1 MNFDQAI
8 QERHSVRLY
17 TEKKIQGDVLT
28 SLQNEISRINEES
41 GMSIRLVL
49 NEPKAFGRFLLK
61 TVVKFKNAVNY
72 MVISGPESDTL
83 NLDAGYYGEQLVLY
97 AQTLGL
103 GTCWAMMAGKK
114 EADKDLPKGHK
125 SVILISIGYPENPG
139 VPHKSKPVSEVA
151 DVTDAPDWFVKGV
164 EYALLAPTG
173 VNKQGFKFERDDN
186 KVRMI
191 FGSSTLAQ
199 IDAGIVR
206 FHFEYGA
213 GTENFVWAE

>member
-1 MNFDQAI
+1 MDLDQAI

-17 TEKKIQGDVLT
+17 TEQKIEGDILS
-28 SLQNEISRINEES
+28 SLQNEIARINEES

-49 NEPKAFGRFLLK
+49 NEPKAFGRLLMK
-61 TVVKFKNAVNY
+61 TVVKFRNAVNY
-72 MVISGPESDTL
+72 LVVSGPDSDTL
-83 NLDAGYYGEQLVLY
+83 NVDAGYYGEQLVLF

-114 EADKDLPKGHK
+114 EADKGLPAGHR
-125 SVILISIGYPENPG
+125 SVILISIGYPEDPG
-139 VPHKSKPVSEVA
+139 FPHKSKTASDVA
-151 DVTDAPDWFVKGV
+151 DMTDAPEWFVKGV

-173 VNKQGFKFERDDN
+173 VNKQGFKFERDGN
-186 KVRMI
+186 KVRML

-199 IDAGIVR
+199 IDAGIVK

-213 GTENFVWAE
+213 GSESFVWAE

>member
-1 MNFDQAI
+1 MDLDQAI

-17 TEKKIQGDVLT
+17 TEQRIEGAILS
-28 SLQNEISRINEES
+28 SLQNEITRINEES

-49 NEPKAFGRFLLK
+49 NEPKAFGRVLMK
-61 TVVKFKNAVNY
+61 TVVKFTNAVNY
-72 MVISGPESDTL
+72 LVVSGPESDTL
-83 NLDAGYYGEQLVLY
+83 NLDAGYYGEQLVLF

-114 EADKDLPKGHK
+114 EADKGLPTGHR
-125 SVILISIGYPENPG
+125 SVILISIGYPEDPG
-139 VPHKSKPVSEVA
+139 SPHKSKSASDVA
-151 DVTDAPDWFVKGV
+151 DMTNAPDWFVKGV

-173 VNKQGFKFERDDN
+173 VNKQGFKFERDGN
-186 KVRMI
+186 KVRML

-199 IDAGIVR
+199 IDAGIVK

-213 GTENFVWAE
+213 GTENFIWEE

>member
-1 MNFDQAI
+1 MDFDQAI

-17 TEKKIQGDVLT
+17 TEKKIEGDVLT
-28 SLQNEISRINEES
+28 SLQNEISRINKES

-139 VPHKSKPVSEVA
+139 VHAGWSQKCIFYTFYEPIWGVS
-151 DVTDAPDWFVKGV
+151 DV
-164 EYALLAPTG
+164 
-173 VNKQGFKFERDDN
+173 N
-186 KVRMI
+186 KVRML

-199 IDAGIVR
+199 IDAGIVK

-213 GTENFVWAE
+213 GTESFVWAE